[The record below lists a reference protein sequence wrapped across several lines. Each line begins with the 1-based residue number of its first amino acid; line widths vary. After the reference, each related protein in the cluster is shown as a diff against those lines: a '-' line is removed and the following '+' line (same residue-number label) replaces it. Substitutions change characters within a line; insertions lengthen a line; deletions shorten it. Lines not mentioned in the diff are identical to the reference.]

1 MELIRNRTARYH
13 VSLDTIREFEES
25 ILSDS
30 AVSVAPRAMEAFA
43 RASALAWRILN
54 KYDFLL
60 VGGIKN
66 LFRGKPGHRQAL
78 FSILMAPNFRQ
89 CFPYFLG
96 SARKSIYLFDAWE
109 KEHETIG
116 KFVTLF
122 GVEHV
127 FVSSRE
133 AAKMLQTK
141 IDAST
146 FHWMPEGIRP
156 GEYKQYPYDE
166 KNIDVLAVGRRY
178 GAYHDLVVADLEA
191 AGRTYLYE
199 KKKGEIVFPGRAEFI
214 EGLARAKIS
223 VCVPSAITHPERSG
237 AIETLTIRY
246 LQSMVSKCL
255 VVGKAPQELVDL
267 FGYAPV
273 VEIDMAHASS
283 QLQSIL
289 SNFGD
294 YVPLIERNFNTV
306 LSQHTWGHRWDA
318 IKTILEHSPGP

>member
-1 MELIRNRTARYH
+1 MELIRNRSATYH

-25 ILSDS
+25 ILSDRSVS
-30 AVSVAPRAMEAFA
+30 AAGPAMEALA
-43 RASALAWRILN
+43 RSSFLAWRILN

-60 VGGIKN
+60 AGEIKH
-66 LFRGKPGHRQAL
+66 LFRAKPRDRRVL
-78 FSILMAPNFRQ
+78 FSVLMAPNFRQ

-96 SARKSIYLFDAWE
+96 SAQKSVYLFDAWV
-109 KEHETIG
+109 KEHQTIG

-133 AAKMLQTK
+133 AAEILQAK
-141 IDAST
+141 IETSK

-156 GEYKQYPYDE
+156 GEYKQVPYDE
-166 KNIDVLAVGRRY
+166 KDIDVLAVGRRY

-246 LQSMVSKCL
+246 LQSMASKCL
-255 VVGKAPQELVDL
+255 VVGKAPKELVDL
-267 FGYAPV
+267 FGYPPV
-273 VEIDMAHASS
+273 VEIDMDHASS

-306 LSQHTWGHRWDA
+306 VSQHTWGHRWNA
-318 IKTILEHSPGP
+318 IKEILEHSPEP